1 MLRCRVVAHHS
12 CGAALFSHLSF
23 FILSS
28 FALPFIVLSLVLSP
42 FLLLSLSPPLPHRVA
57 ANDQFQKREER
68 DIPSQSKPLWNRFLR
83 ALYSP
88 TGSEPQRW
96 ATLMAYTRTALDP
109 LRLALWRPPGE
120 GEPAENRIGGAG
132 EGREVVNRFGTAKVG
147 GGMNGGIQLLQC

>member
-1 MLRCRVVAHHS
+1 MPRRCSSFVWRR
-12 CGAALFSHLSF
+12 ALF
-23 FILSS
+23 
-28 FALPFIVLSLVLSP
+28 PFIFLYS
-42 FLLLSLSPPLPHRVA
+42 FLLCLTIYRPLSLSLSFLASLSLPPPPLPHRVA

-96 ATLMAYTRTALDP
+96 ATLMAYARTALDP

-147 GGMNGGIQLLQC
+147 GGMNGGIQLLKC